1 MAAKDPQIRRLAAR
15 VAANSRHSAVPYP
28 HRPKVPPEFRA
39 QYESEVDPELRLTED
54 ARRKR
59 ALSAWRR
66 DVALDELRE
75 AGSNSTPDGGAAA

>member
-28 HRPKVPPEFRA
+28 HRPKVPAELRA
-39 QYESEVDPELRLTED
+39 QYEREVDPTAALSPEG
-54 ARRKR
+54 RRKR

-66 DVALDELRE
+66 DVALNELRRVR
-75 AGSNSTPDGGAAA
+75 GDRPSNGGAAA

>member
-1 MAAKDPQIRRLAAR
+1 MAAKEPEIRRLAAR

-28 HRPKVPPEFRA
+28 HRAKVPAELRSR
-39 QYESEVDPELRLTED
+39 YEREVDPHTALTDE

-66 DVALDELRE
+66 DVALQDLRR
-75 AGSNSTPDGGAAA
+75 ARGDSGGGGAAA

>member
-28 HRPKVPPEFRA
+28 HRPKVPAELRVR
-39 QYESEVDPELRLTED
+39 YEREVDPQATLTEE

-66 DVALDELRE
+66 DVALQELRQ
-75 AGSNSTPDGGAAA
+75 ARGDSDGGGAAA

>member
-1 MAAKDPQIRRLAAR
+1 MASKDPQIRRLAAR

-28 HRPKVPPEFRA
+28 HRPKVPAQLRA
-39 QYESEVDPELRLTED
+39 RYEDEVDPQHELIDE

-66 DVALDELRE
+66 DVALEELRRVRV
-75 AGSNSTPDGGAAA
+75 GGVPS